1 METVIYHARNTGLFF
16 YDGTTGILIDGIHNG
31 RKVGMSEMSEEWE
44 RDLNRRAGIFART
57 DALFFTHLHP
67 DHFCEEK
74 VNGFLE
80 NHKEISLYGPSWGKN
95 NVKKEKVSAR
105 MDRIKIGDANLITMK
120 TIHDGEIYR
129 ADPHESLILQ
139 MGTETFFIAGDA
151 ELFETDAGDIF
162 RVTDHVDMAF
172 LNLYQL
178 GGKTGMEFL
187 NRLKPD
193 RIVLYHLPEPE
204 DDDWN
209 YCLMGRQ
216 SVKRLRKQYGLQT
229 ETIKHMA
236 WIDGKCPAW
245 AE

>member
-1 METVIYHARNTGLFF
+1 METAIYHARNTGLFF
-16 YDGTTGILIDGIHNG
+16 YHGATGILVDGIHNG
-31 RKVGMSEMSEEWE
+31 RKVGMSEMSDEWE
-44 RDLNRRAGIFART
+44 RDLNRSAGIFAHT
-57 DALFFTHLHP
+57 DALIFTHLHP

-80 NHKEISLYGPSWGKN
+80 DHKEISSYGPSWGKS
-95 NVKKEKVSAR
+95 NVKKAEISDR
-105 MDRIKIGDANLITMK
+105 MGCIKIGDANIITMK

-129 ADPHESLILQ
+129 QDPHESLILQ
-139 MGTETFFIAGDA
+139 MGKETFFIAGDA
-151 ELFETDAGDIF
+151 ELFEADAEDVL

-172 LNLYQL
+172 VNLYQL

-216 SVKRLRKQYGLQT
+216 SEKRIRKQYGMET
-229 ETIKHMA
+229 ETIEHMA